1 MARTRFILKVAFA
14 IELAGAAV
22 LAVRFIPRFGPGKGL
37 WLALFHSI
45 SAFCNAGFDL
55 MGRAE
60 AKFVSM
66 TDYAPDPLVNITLIV
81 LIVVGGLGFL
91 TWRDLRENRLHWK
104 AYSLQTK
111 LILVTTGVLLAG
123 AFAFYYLYE
132 FRLDQWSGL
141 TEWEKFQ
148 GAVFQAVTPRTAGFN
163 TLDLTNISQAGIL
176 VMILLMLVGGSPGST
191 AGGFK
196 TTTLAVLVL
205 SAKSTVLRRRDA
217 ACFGRRLTEDTVRNA
232 GAILVLYLALLLTG
246 SVIISCADGLPIL
259 TALFEAGSA
268 VATVGL
274 TLGVTPGLSTVSR
287 LVLIFLMYVG
297 RVGSLTMI
305 YAVTGNEGIGLS
317 RYPQEKVAVG

>member
-1 MARTRFILKVAFA
+1 
-14 IELAGAAV
+14 
-22 LAVRFIPRFGPGKGL
+22 
-37 WLALFHSI
+37 
-45 SAFCNAGFDL
+45 

-163 TLDLTNISQAGIL
+163 TLDLTNISQAGLL

-232 GAILVLYLALLLTG
+232 GAILVLYLALPLSG